1 MRTFTGKVVEIEA
14 GSWYNAL
21 PFPYCIRWR
30 WKVCWSIRRT
40 VVLKNTNKTVKIE
53 INKNLLLKDKVVIFT
68 VWITVLAAKW
78 KWQQLIARRFFSHF
92 HWIFSNMKPMC
103 EFFWNLFASF
113 KRINN
118 SINRRLCMT
127 LATTKLIQATT
138 NLWK

>member
-1 MRTFTGKVVEIEA
+1 M
-14 GSWYNAL
+14 GSSYNAL

-40 VVLKNTNKTVKIE
+40 VVLKYTNKTDYQKRTTST
-53 INKNLLLKDKVVIFT
+53 KDKVGFYT
-68 VWITVLAAKW
+68 VWITVLAAKIKLR
-78 KWQQLIARRFFSHF
+78 KWQQLIARHFFSHF
-92 HWIFSNMKPMC
+92 NWIFSNMKPMC
-103 EFFWNLFASF
+103 EYFWNLFASF

-127 LATTKLIQATT
+127 LETTLLIQATK